1 MGKFAAIATP
11 TACKKP
17 ATGVSPSCGCLQV
30 SGVALVP
37 LHLAAARESIRTII
51 ARLLEERRHAN
62 DYQWHT
68 EYLR

>member
-11 TACKKP
+11 TACK
-17 ATGVSPSCGCLQV
+17 TGVSPSCGCLQV